1 MYFRKNQQLINLK
14 KVKTE
19 SMIFGTSQ
27 KLSKCGKELNLN
39 GTEIIQTD
47 HYKYLGT
54 VLDTTLSLKDN
65 FDTVYKRSMSKL
77 CNVLSL
83 SKYLTNVP
91 C

>member
-1 MYFRKNQQLINLK
+1 M
-14 KVKTE
+14 
-19 SMIFGTSQ
+19 
-27 KLSKCGKELNLN
+27 KELNLSSN
-39 GTEIIQTD
+39 GTEIKQTD

-54 VLDTTLSLKDN
+54 VLDIGSLSLKDN

-77 CNVLSL
+77 CNVLPL

>member
-1 MYFRKNQQLINLK
+1 MYFRKNQLVINLK
-14 KVKTE
+14 KGKTE

-27 KLSKCGKELNLN
+27 KLSKCGKELNLSFN

-65 FDTVYKRSMSKL
+65 FDTVYKR
-77 CNVLSL
+77 CPNFAF
-83 SKYLTNVP
+83 YCP
-91 C
+91 

>member
-1 MYFRKNQQLINLK
+1 M
-14 KVKTE
+14 
-19 SMIFGTSQ
+19 
-27 KLSKCGKELNLN
+27 KELNLSSN
-39 GTEIIQTD
+39 GTEIKQTD

-54 VLDTTLSLKDN
+54 VLDIALSLKDN